1 MFTRATFTFLLS
13 VVVSVTL
20 SATRPVYGQHNQG
33 GQDSATGKRTDS
45 ETKNKE
51 RSAAQRL
58 DDLIAKVKHDKKI
71 QPDKTDEAVNI
82 VTRAGEVLP
91 AAELLNKLY
100 QLQQYR
106 QDSVIP
112 TAQRRLSR
120 DMPLDYTILSLQL
133 RKMRQVSAEQTQAH
147 PAAEAFPGP
156 VPEDARRVGR
166 RIKINTSAPGWHL
179 GSPRSRYW
187 HSTGLYAAPGK
198 LITVTIPE
206 EVTEKGL
213 YVRIGAHNDRLWRKT
228 SWARAPD
235 ICRRFAL
242 TQTET
247 TAANAFGGLVYIE
260 APYDL
265 KIGKITVTIEGAV
278 RAPYYVLGRTDAAKW
293 RKTIR
298 NNPAPWGELAGR
310 KLILTLP
317 SKVLRTVDDPED
329 LMKFWD
335 AVMDRYA
342 ELLGRDPQR
351 RRLERFVPD
360 VQISAGYMHAGYP
373 LMTMLDITT
382 TIVDKDRIISNR
394 HGGVWGLFH
403 ELGHNHQNYDWTF
416 RGTGEVTVNLFSLYI
431 MEKVCNIQGKGHPS
445 ITDRAKKR
453 NTDRYF
459 ADGCDFEKWKSSPF
473 LALCMYMQLQEA
485 FGWEPFTKVFKEYRG
500 LTQEQRPQSDDD
512 KRDQWMVRFS
522 RAVSRNLG
530 PFFQAWGVPTTEK
543 ARASIAGLPGWMP
556 QSFPPAKDVSTETA
570 AK

>member
-20 SATRPVYGQHNQG
+20 LAAQPVYGQHNQG

-45 ETKNKE
+45 KTKNKE
-51 RSAAQRL
+51 PSAAQML
-58 DDLIAKVKHDKKI
+58 DDLIAKVKRDKKI

-133 RKMRQVSAEQTQAH
+133 RKMGQVSAEQIKAH

-156 VPEDARRVGR
+156 VPEDARRVRR
-166 RIKINTSAPGWHL
+166 RIKIDTSAAGWHL

-187 HSTGLYAAPGK
+187 HSTGLYAAPGE
-198 LITVTIPE
+198 LITVTVPK

-213 YVRIGAHNDRLWRKT
+213 YVRIGAHSDRLWRKT

-247 TAANAFGGLVYIE
+247 TAVNAFGGLVYIE

-278 RAPYYVLGRTDAAKW
+278 RAPYYVLGGTDTAKW
-293 RKTIR
+293 RQTIR

-335 AVMDRYA
+335 GAMDRYA
-342 ELLGRDPQR
+342 ELLGRETQR

-360 VQISAGYMHAGYP
+360 VQISAGYMHSGYP

-394 HGGVWGLFH
+394 HHGVWGLFH
-403 ELGHNHQNYDWTF
+403 ELGHNHQNRDWTF
-416 RGTGEVTVNLFSLYI
+416 RGTTEVTVNLFSLYI
-431 MEKVCNIQGKGHPS
+431 MEKVCNIQGRGHPS
-445 ITDRAKKR
+445 ITDRARKR
-453 NTDRYF
+453 NIERYF

-473 LALCMYMQLQEA
+473 LALCMYIQLQEA

-522 RAVSRNLG
+522 RAVGRNLG

-543 ARASIAGLPGWMP
+543 ARASIADLPGWMP
-556 QSFPPAKDVSTETA
+556 QSFPPAKDASTETA

>member
-1 MFTRATFTFLLS
+1 MFTRATFRFLPS
-13 VVVSVTL
+13 VVVSVIL
-20 SATRPVYGQHNQG
+20 LAAWQVYGQ
-33 GQDSATGKRTDS
+33 D
-45 ETKNKE
+45 NK
-51 RSAAQRL
+51 AVQKL
-58 DDLIAKVKHDKKI
+58 DELIAKVKGEKKV
-71 QPDKTDEAVNI
+71 QPDKIDEAVDI
-82 VTRAGEVLP
+82 VSRAGEVLTDVV
-91 AAELLNKLY
+91 LLDKLDK
-100 QLQQYR
+100 LQQYR

-112 TAQRRLSR
+112 TAQKQLTK
-120 DMPLDYTILSLQL
+120 DMQPDYTILSLQV
-133 RKMRQVSAEQTQAH
+133 RKMRELSAEQVKAH
-147 PAAEAFPGP
+147 PAAEVFPGP
-156 VPEDARRVGR
+156 VPEDAKRVSR
-166 RIKINTSAPGWHL
+166 KIKINTSAAGWHI
-179 GSPRSRYW
+179 GSTRSPYW
-187 HSTGLYAAPGK
+187 HSTGLYAAPGE
-198 LITVTIPE
+198 LITVRVPE

-228 SWARAPD
+228 SWSRAPE
-235 ICRRFAL
+235 ICRRFAV

-247 TAANAFGGLVYIE
+247 KAANAFGGLVYIE

-278 RAPYYVLGRTDAAKW
+278 RAPYYVLGKTDAEEW
-293 RKTIR
+293 SKTIR
-298 NNPAPWGELAGR
+298 NHPAPWGELAGR

-342 ELLGRDPQR
+342 DLLGREPQR

-373 LMTMLDITT
+373 LMTMLDITA
-382 TIVDKDRIISNR
+382 TIVDKERIISNR

-403 ELGHNHQNYDWTF
+403 EIGHNHQNYDWTF

-431 MEKVCNIQGKGHPS
+431 MDKVCEVEDKGHPS
-445 ITDRAKKR
+445 ITKRARKR

-459 ADGCDFEKWKSSPF
+459 ADGCDFEKWKRDPF

-500 LTQEQRPQSDDD
+500 LAQEQRPQSDDE

-522 RAVSRNLG
+522 RAVGRNLG
-530 PFFQAWGVPTTEK
+530 PFFQAWAVPTTEK
-543 ARASIAGLPGWMP
+543 ARASIAVLPGWMP
-556 QSFPPAKDVSTETA
+556 DGFPLEKAGKP
-570 AK
+570 